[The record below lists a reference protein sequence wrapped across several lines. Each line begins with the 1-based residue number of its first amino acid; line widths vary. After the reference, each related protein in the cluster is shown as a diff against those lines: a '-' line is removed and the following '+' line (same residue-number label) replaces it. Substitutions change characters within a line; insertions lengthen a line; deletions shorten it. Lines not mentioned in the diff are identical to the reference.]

1 MSSSLTLPPPPR
13 KVVVIG
19 ATGRQ
24 GGATARR
31 LLAIGGW
38 EVHALTRDPA
48 SDAAKDLVK
57 LGMTVVKGDCL
68 EVDSLDAAFKGAY
81 GVFAVTNPFSKR
93 WTGGSGAVTDTDAE
107 TVQGI
112 NVADA
117 CKRANVRHLVF
128 ASVAG
133 AEAGVHK
140 VHVATFEAKWRVEE
154 HIRQIGIP
162 ASILCPTGFF
172 ENMRSPFA
180 GIKQGVMPGLL
191 KPGTRTQMI
200 STIDIGIFA
209 AIAFENPA
217 EWIGKRL
224 EIAGDTMTPEQQVAT
239 IARLRGEEGKWTI
252 SVPPG
257 WVFKLF
263 VPKAVGTL
271 KEFLEKEGTK
281 VDVDECRRLHPG
293 LMTFEQWLKHEGL
306 DKEVLDK
313 PGMCAV
319 M

>member
-1 MSSSLTLPPPPR
+1 MSSSLPPPPR

-19 ATGRQ
+19 GTGRQ

-31 LLAIGGW
+31 LLKIGGW
-38 EVHALTRDPA
+38 DVHVMTRDPE
-48 SDAAKDLVK
+48 SEPAKAIQKEGATLVR
-57 LGMTVVKGDCL
+57 GDCL
-68 EVDSLDAAFKGAY
+68 DKASLDAAFAGAY
-81 GVFAVTNPFSKR
+81 GVFAVTNPFTKR
-93 WTGGSGAVTDTDAE
+93 WTGSGSATTDTEAE

-117 CKRANVRHLVF
+117 CQRLNVRHLVF

-133 AEAGVHK
+133 AREGTYK

-154 HIRQIGIP
+154 FIRQIGIP
-162 ASILCPTGFF
+162 ATIIAPTGFF
-172 ENMRSPFA
+172 ENLRSPFA

-200 STIDIGIFA
+200 SCEDIGWFCA
-209 AIAFENPA
+209 NAFEHP
-217 EWIGKRL
+217 EDFIGKRL
-224 EIAGDTMTPEQQVAT
+224 EVAGDTMTPEQQCET
-239 IARLRGEEGKWTI
+239 IARVRNEEGQWRV

-263 VPKAVGTL
+263 IPKAVGTL
-271 KEFLEKEGTK
+271 KEFLEQEGTK
-281 VDVDECRRLHPG
+281 VDVEELRKIHPG
-293 LMTFEQWLKHEGL
+293 LMSFEMWLRHTGL
-306 DKEVLDK
+306 DKEALDK